1 MGNRVL
7 ALIAAA
13 LIVWG
18 GYHAL
23 GAYLFNHNPWRAV
36 VVAACMGSFLGFWY
50 AMLQARKRRLAA
62 ASHDTL
68 RTLE

>member
-1 MGNRVL
+1 
-7 ALIAAA
+7 LIAAA

-18 GYHAL
+18 AYHAL

-36 VVAACMGSFLGFWY
+36 MVAACMGSFLGFWF

-62 ASHDTL
+62 ASHAA
-68 RTLE
+68 RRPLE